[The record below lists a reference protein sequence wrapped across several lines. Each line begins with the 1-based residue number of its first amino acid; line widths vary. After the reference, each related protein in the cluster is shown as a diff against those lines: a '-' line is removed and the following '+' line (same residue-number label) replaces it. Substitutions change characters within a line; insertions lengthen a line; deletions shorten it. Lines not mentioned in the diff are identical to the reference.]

1 MPFFFFFSFTVA
13 SSYRLPVLTTTVKV
27 KHHAD
32 LEFKLQKEIWE
43 SDTCTK
49 KSL

>member
-1 MPFFFFFSFTVA
+1 MPFFFFFPFTVA
-13 SSYRLPVLTTTVKV
+13 SSYRLPVLTTVKV

-43 SDTCTK
+43 SDTGTK
-49 KSL
+49 KIL